1 MPEVASEV
9 RAIAM
14 TSITQV
20 CCELE
25 MARST
30 PSSRD
35 DGRSGV
41 LLAASC
47 CGCCLVF
54 VSGAVISVALA
65 AIGRDLTLGSDQLQW
80 IINAELLPLAALTL
94 LGGALGDRYGQRRMF
109 LVGIALFGAA
119 SLGCAVSVNWAQL
132 VCGRFVQGVGE
143 ALILPAGLTIL
154 SGAFSPERKGAAVGI
169 WSASAAVA
177 SAIAPAVAGLILDHG
192 SWRATFLMQVP
203 LAAFAFIAASAWVRG
218 VPHDARTPIDIPAAA
233 LSILGLT
240 ALGWSLMTLS
250 SQTGNPLRSL
260 AGTLV
265 AAAFFFVLILVER
278 RKRERAM
285 LPPALFAG
293 RTVVSLN
300 VFTLA
305 LYGAFAANLT
315 LIPFVIIKGANLSAL
330 VAGLAFIPL
339 QIFITVVSPMASM
352 LCSRFGRRLPL
363 VAGAV
368 MAGLGCVATLRIGV
382 DAQYWRDVFPA
393 VLLVAV
399 GMSLALAPM
408 TTLVLTSVD
417 EGHAATASGFNSAV
431 SRAGSLAAVAL
442 LGNVL
447 QYSGASLID
456 GFHKAMLISA
466 AACIVAVIAAFS
478 IAPPED
484 VAGVP

>member
-1 MPEVASEV
+1 MSKPDSQV
-9 RAIAM
+9 RAFSM
-14 TSITQV
+14 TSVTQV

-25 MARST
+25 RARST
-30 PSSRD
+30 PASRD
-35 DGRSGV
+35 DCRSGE

-54 VSGAVISVALA
+54 VSGSVVSVALA
-65 AIGRDLTLGSDQLQW
+65 AIGRDLALGSAQLQW
-80 IINAELLPLAALTL
+80 IINAELLPLAALAL

-109 LVGIALFGAA
+109 LIGIALFGVA
-119 SLGCAVSVNWAQL
+119 SLGCAASVDWAQL
-132 VCGRFVQGVGE
+132 VCGRFIQGVGA

-154 SGAFSPERKGAAVGI
+154 SGAFSPERKGTAVGI

-177 SAIAPAVAGLILDHG
+177 SAIAPAVAGLILDYG

-203 LAAFAFIAASAWVRG
+203 LAVLAFIASFAWVRA
-218 VPHDARTPIDIPAAA
+218 VPHDVHTPTDIPAAV

-240 ALGWSLMTLS
+240 ALGWSLMEFSERTANALH
-250 SQTGNPLRSL
+250 SL
-260 AGTLV
+260 VGTLV
-265 AAAFFFVLILVER
+265 AASLFSVLFVVER
-278 RKRERAM
+278 RKKERAM
-285 LPPALFAG
+285 LPPALFAA

-315 LIPFVIIKGANLSAL
+315 LFPFVMIKGANLSAF

-339 QIFITVVSPMASM
+339 QILIVVVSPMASI

-368 MAGLGCVATLRIGV
+368 VTGLGCMAALRIGV
-382 DAQYWRDVFPA
+382 DAQYWRDIFPA
-393 VLLVAV
+393 VLLVAL

-417 EGHAATASGFNSAV
+417 ASHAATASGFNSAV

-442 LGNVL
+442 LGSVL
-447 QYSGASLID
+447 QQSGAELVG
-456 GFHKAMLISA
+456 GFHMAMLISA
-466 AACIVAVIAAFS
+466 AACVVAIVAALS

-484 VAGVP
+484 AASTP

>member
-1 MPEVASEV
+1 
-9 RAIAM
+9 M

-25 MARST
+25 LAKSA
-30 PSSRD
+30 SSCSD
-35 DGRSGV
+35 EGRSGA

-54 VSGAVISVALA
+54 VSGAVVSVALA
-65 AIGRDLTLGSDQLQW
+65 AIGRDLALGSDQLQW

-109 LVGIALFGAA
+109 LIGIAVFCTA
-119 SLGCAVSVNWAQL
+119 SLGCAISVDWAQL

-154 SGAFSPERKGAAVGI
+154 GGAFSPERKAAAVGI
-169 WSASAAVA
+169 WSASAAIA
-177 SAIAPAVAGLILDHG
+177 SAIAPAVAGFTLDHG

-203 LAAFAFIAASAWVRG
+203 LGVLAFIAASAWVRG
-218 VPHDARTPIDIPAAA
+218 TSHDSVRAPIDIPAAA

-240 ALGWSLMTLS
+240 ALGWSLVKLSGRTGSTLHS
-250 SQTGNPLRSL
+250 V

-265 AAAFFFVLILVER
+265 AAAFFFALILVER
-278 RKRERAM
+278 RKKESAM
-285 LPPALFAG
+285 LPPALFAA

-300 VFTLA
+300 VFTFT

-315 LIPFVIIKGANLSAL
+315 LIPFVMIKGASLSAL

-339 QIFITVVSPMASM
+339 QILITVVSPMASM

-368 MAGLGCVATLRIGV
+368 MTGLGCVAALRIGV
-382 DAQYWRDVFPA
+382 GAQYWRDIFPA
-393 VLLVAV
+393 VLLVAI

-417 EGHAATASGFNSAV
+417 ANHAATASGFNSAV

-442 LGNVL
+442 LGSVL
-447 QYSGASLID
+447 QQSGAELIG
-456 GFHKAMLISA
+456 GFHEAMLMSA
-466 AACIVAVIAAFS
+466 VACAVAVVAAVS
-478 IAPPED
+478 IAPPQ
-484 VAGVP
+484 APGAASFT

>member
-1 MPEVASEV
+1 
-9 RAIAM
+9 M
-14 TSITQV
+14 TSVTQV

-25 MARST
+25 MARLT

-35 DGRSGV
+35 GSRNGA

-54 VSGAVISVALA
+54 VSGAVVNVALA
-65 AIGRDLTLGSDQLQW
+65 AIGRDLALGSDQLQW

-94 LGGALGDRYGQRRMF
+94 LSGALGDRYGQRRLF
-109 LVGIALFGAA
+109 LIGIALFGAA
-119 SLGCAVSVNWAQL
+119 SLGCAISVDWAQL
-132 VCGRFVQGVGE
+132 ICCRFVQGVGE

-154 SGAFSPERKGAAVGI
+154 SGAFSPKRKGAAVGI

-177 SAIAPAVAGLILDHG
+177 SAVAPAVAGLILDHG

-203 LAAFAFIAASAWVRG
+203 LAVLAFIAASAWVRG
-218 VPHDARTPIDIPAAA
+218 APQDVRAPIDIPAAA

-240 ALGWSLMTLS
+240 TLGWSLMKLS
-250 SQTGNPLRSL
+250 NQTGDALHSL
-260 AGTLV
+260 TGTLI
-265 AAAFFFVLILVER
+265 AIGFFFVLLLVER
-278 RKRERAM
+278 RKKERAM
-285 LPPALFAG
+285 LPPALFAA

-315 LIPFVIIKGANLSAL
+315 LIPFVMIKGANLSAL

-339 QIFITVVSPMASM
+339 QILITVVSPMASM

-363 VAGAV
+363 VAGAIV
-368 MAGLGCVATLRIGV
+368 AGLGCVAALRIGV
-382 DAQYWRDVFPA
+382 EAQYWRDIFPA

-417 EGHAATASGFNSAV
+417 ACHAATASGFNSAV

-442 LGNVL
+442 LGSIL
-447 QYSGASLID
+447 ERSGAELID
-456 GFHKAMLISA
+456 GFHGAMLISA
-466 AACIVAVIAAFS
+466 AACIVAAMAAFS
-478 IAPPED
+478 IAPAPEPD
-484 VAGVP
+484 PASDP

>member
-1 MPEVASEV
+1 
-9 RAIAM
+9 M

-25 MARST
+25 MTKSA
-30 PSSRD
+30 PSCGD
-35 DGRSGV
+35 NGRSGT

-54 VSGAVISVALA
+54 ISGAVVSVALA
-65 AIGRDLTLGSDQLQW
+65 AIGRDLALGSDQLQW
-80 IINAELLPLAALTL
+80 IINAELLPLAAFTL
-94 LGGALGDRYGQRRMF
+94 LGGALGDRYGHGRMF
-109 LVGIALFGAA
+109 LIGIALFGVA

-132 VCGRFVQGVGE
+132 VCGRFLQGVGE

-154 SGAFSPERKGAAVGI
+154 SGGFSPERKGAAVGI

-192 SWRATFLMQVP
+192 SWRATFFMQVP
-203 LAAFAFIAASAWVRG
+203 LAFLAFIAALAWVRG
-218 VPHDARTPIDIPAAA
+218 VPQDAGAPIDVPAAV

-240 ALGWSLMTLS
+240 ALGWSLMSFTNRTSNALH
-250 SQTGNPLRSL
+250 SL
-260 AGTLV
+260 TGTLV
-265 AAAFFFVLILVER
+265 AAALFFGLVLIER
-278 RKRERAM
+278 RKKERAM
-285 LPPALFAG
+285 LPPALFAA
-293 RTVVSLN
+293 RTVISLN

-315 LIPFVIIKGANLSAL
+315 LIPFVMIKGASLSAF

-339 QIFITVVSPMASM
+339 QILITVVSPMASM

-368 MAGLGCVATLRIGV
+368 MTGLGCVAALRIGV
-382 DAQYWRDVFPA
+382 DALYWRDIFPA
-393 VLLVAV
+393 VLLIAL

-417 EGHAATASGFNSAV
+417 ANHAATASGFNSAV
-431 SRAGSLAAVAL
+431 SRAGSLTAVAL
-442 LGNVL
+442 LGNIL
-447 QYSGASLID
+447 QRSGVALID
-456 GFHKAMLISA
+456 GFHQAMLVSA
-466 AACIVAVIAAFS
+466 AACIVAALAGFS
-478 IAPPED
+478 IAPPPEAD
-484 VAGVP
+484 ATGDF

>member
-1 MPEVASEV
+1 
-9 RAIAM
+9 M
-14 TSITQV
+14 TSVTQV

-25 MARST
+25 RARSA

-35 DGRSGV
+35 EGRSGA

-47 CGCCLVF
+47 SGCCLVF
-54 VSGAVISVALA
+54 VSGSVVSVALA
-65 AIGRDLTLGSDQLQW
+65 AIGRDLALGSDQLQW

-109 LVGIALFGAA
+109 LFGIALFGSACV
-119 SLGCAVSVNWAQL
+119 GCSVSVDWTQL
-132 VCGRFVQGVGE
+132 VCFRFIQGVGE

-177 SAIAPAVAGLILDHG
+177 SAVAPAVAGLILDHG
-192 SWRATFLMQVP
+192 SWRGTFLMQVP
-203 LAAFAFIAASAWVRG
+203 LAALAFFAASAWVR
-218 VPHDARTPIDIPAAA
+218 PAPAAV

-240 ALGWSLMTLS
+240 ALGWSLMKLS
-250 SQTGNPLRSL
+250 DRTASAAYSL
-260 AGTLV
+260 VGLLV
-265 AAAFFFVLILVER
+265 AASLFLVLVLVER
-278 RKRERAM
+278 RKKERAM
-285 LPPALFAG
+285 LPPALFAA

-315 LIPFVIIKGANLSAL
+315 LIPFVMIKGANLSAFI
-330 VAGLAFIPL
+330 AGLAFIPL
-339 QIFITVVSPMASM
+339 QILIVVISPMASM

-368 MAGLGCVATLRIGV
+368 MAGIGCAAALRIGV
-382 DAQYWRDVFPA
+382 DAQYWRDIFPA
-393 VLLVAV
+393 ILSVAV

-417 EGHAATASGFNSAV
+417 AGHAATASGFNSAV

-442 LGNVL
+442 LGSVL
-447 QYSGASLID
+447 QKSGSELIG
-456 GFHKAMLISA
+456 GFHMAMLVSA
-466 AACIVAVIAAFS
+466 AACAIAIAAALS
-478 IAPPED
+478 IAPPDE
-484 VAGVP
+484 AAIAP

>member
-1 MPEVASEV
+1 MPECASPV
-9 RAIAM
+9 RAAAM
-14 TSITQV
+14 TSVTQV

-25 MARST
+25 RARST
-30 PSSRD
+30 PFSRD
-35 DGRSGV
+35 DGRSRK

-54 VSGAVISVALA
+54 ISGSVVSVALA
-65 AIGRDLTLGSDQLQW
+65 AIGRDLALGSDQLQW

-109 LVGIALFGAA
+109 LIGIAIFGAA
-119 SLGCAVSVNWAQL
+119 SVGCAVSVDWAQL
-132 VCGRFVQGVGE
+132 VCNRFLQGVGE

-154 SGAFSPERKGAAVGI
+154 SGAFSPERKGTAVGI
-169 WSASAAVA
+169 WSASAAIA
-177 SAIAPAVAGLILDHG
+177 SAIAPAVAGLILDYG

-203 LAAFAFIAASAWVRG
+203 LAVLAFMAAYAWVRPA
-218 VPHDARTPIDIPAAA
+218 PHDVRAPIDIPAAA

-240 ALGWSLMTLS
+240 ALGWSLMKLS
-250 SQTGNPLRSL
+250 NPMGNVLHSL
-260 AGTLV
+260 VGTLV
-265 AAAFFFVLILVER
+265 AVALFSVLVFVER
-278 RKRERAM
+278 RKKDRAM
-285 LPPALFAG
+285 LPPALFAA

-315 LIPFVIIKGANLSAL
+315 LIPFVMIKGAKLSAF

-339 QIFITVVSPMASM
+339 QILIVVVSPMASM

-363 VAGAV
+363 VAGAI
-368 MAGLGCVATLRIGV
+368 MAGLGCVAALRIGV
-382 DAQYWRDVFPA
+382 DAQYWHDIFPA

-399 GMSLALAPM
+399 GMSSALAPM

-417 EGHAATASGFNSAV
+417 ASHAATASGFNSAV

-442 LGNVL
+442 LGSVL
-447 QYSGASLID
+447 QQSGAELVG
-456 GFHKAMLISA
+456 GFHMAMLISA
-466 AACIVAVIAAFS
+466 AACVVAIVAAFS

-484 VAGVP
+484 AASAP

>member
-1 MPEVASEV
+1 
-9 RAIAM
+9 M

-25 MARST
+25 RARSA
-30 PSSRD
+30 PSFRD
-35 DGRSGV
+35 EGRSGE

-47 CGCCLVF
+47 SGCCLVF
-54 VSGAVISVALA
+54 VSGSVVSVALA
-65 AIGRDLTLGSDQLQW
+65 AIGRDMALRAGQLQW

-94 LGGALGDRYGQRRMF
+94 LGGALGDRYGQRRIF
-109 LVGIALFGAA
+109 LLGIALFGVA
-119 SLGCAVSVNWAQL
+119 SAGCAVSADWAQL
-132 VCGRFVQGVGE
+132 VCGRFIQGVGE

-177 SAIAPAVAGLILDHG
+177 SSIAPAVAGLILEHG
-192 SWRATFLMQVP
+192 SWRTTFLVQVP
-203 LAAFAFIAASAWVRG
+203 LAALAFIAASAWVRPA
-218 VPHDARTPIDIPAAA
+218 PHDVRAPIDVPAAM

-240 ALGWSLMTLS
+240 VFGWSLMKLS
-250 SQTGNPLRSL
+250 DRSANTAYSV
-260 AGTLV
+260 AGLL
-265 AAAFFFVLILVER
+265 AAATLFFALVRVER
-278 RKRERAM
+278 RKKERAM
-285 LPPALFAG
+285 LPPALFAA

-300 VFTLA
+300 VFTFA

-315 LIPFVIIKGANLSAL
+315 LIPFVMIKGANLSAV

-339 QIFITVVSPMASM
+339 QVMIVVVSPMASM

-368 MAGLGCVATLRIGV
+368 MAGMGCAAALRVGV
-382 DAQYWRDVFPA
+382 NAQYWRDIFPA
-393 VLLVAV
+393 ILLVAI

-417 EGHAATASGFNSAV
+417 ASHAATASGFNSAV

-442 LGNVL
+442 LGSLL
-447 QYSGASLID
+447 QQSGAELIV
-456 GFHKAMLISA
+456 GFHMAMLASA
-466 AACIVAVIAAFS
+466 AACTVAIVAAVS
-478 IAPPED
+478 IAPLEKAAIAP
-484 VAGVP
+484 

>member
-1 MPEVASEV
+1 
-9 RAIAM
+9 M
-14 TSITQV
+14 TSVTQV

-25 MARST
+25 MAKST
-30 PSSRD
+30 PSSGS
-35 DGRSGV
+35 DGRSGA

-54 VSGAVISVALA
+54 ISGAVVNVALA
-65 AIGRDLTLGSDQLQW
+65 AIGRDLALGSDQLQW

-94 LGGALGDRYGQRRMF
+94 LGGALGDRYGQRRTF
-109 LVGIALFGAA
+109 LIGIALFCAA
-119 SLGCAVSVNWAQL
+119 SLGCALAVDWVQL

-154 SGAFSPERKGAAVGI
+154 GGAFSSERKAAAVGI

-203 LAAFAFIAASAWVRG
+203 LAGLAFIAASAWVREA
-218 VPHDARTPIDIPAAA
+218 PHDSAPAPIDIPAAA
-233 LSILGLT
+233 LSFLGLT
-240 ALGWSLMTLS
+240 ALGWSLMKLS
-250 SQTGNPLRSL
+250 DRTYNALHSL

-265 AAAFFFVLILVER
+265 AATLFFVLVLVEQ
-278 RKRERAM
+278 RKKESAM
-285 LPPALFAG
+285 LPPALFAA

-300 VFTLA
+300 VFTLT

-315 LIPFVIIKGANLSAL
+315 LIPFVMIKGANLSAL

-339 QIFITVVSPMASM
+339 QILITIISPMASM

-363 VAGAV
+363 IAGAV
-368 MAGLGCVATLRIGV
+368 MTGLGCVAALRIGV
-382 DAQYWRDVFPA
+382 DAQYWRDIFPA

-417 EGHAATASGFNSAV
+417 ASHAATASGFNSAV

-442 LGNVL
+442 LGSVL
-447 QYSGASLID
+447 RHSGAELIG
-456 GFHKAMLISA
+456 GFHEAMLISA
-466 AACIVAVIAAFS
+466 VACTVAVIAAFS
-478 IAPPED
+478 IAPPP
-484 VAGVP
+484 ASTAASFP

>member
-1 MPEVASEV
+1 MPKEASRV
-9 RAIAM
+9 RTIAM

-25 MARST
+25 RARST

-35 DGRSGV
+35 EAQSGA

-47 CGCCLVF
+47 SGCCLVF
-54 VSGAVISVALA
+54 VSGSVVSVALA
-65 AIGRDLTLGSDQLQW
+65 AIGRDLALGSDQLQW

-109 LVGIALFGAA
+109 LVGIAIFGAA
-119 SLGCAVSVNWAQL
+119 SLGCAVSVNWAEL
-132 VCGRFVQGVGE
+132 VCGRFIQGVGE

-203 LAAFAFIAASAWVRG
+203 LAALAFIAASAWVRPA
-218 VPHDARTPIDIPAAA
+218 PHDVRAPIDIPAAA
-233 LSILGLT
+233 LSIFGLT
-240 ALGWSLMTLS
+240 ALGWSLMKLS
-250 SQTGNPLRSL
+250 DRTANAGYSL
-260 AGTLV
+260 VGLLG
-265 AAAFFFVLILVER
+265 AASLFFVLVLVER
-278 RKRERAM
+278 QKKERAM
-285 LPPALFAG
+285 LPPALFAA

-315 LIPFVIIKGANLSAL
+315 LIPFVMIKGANLSAF

-339 QIFITVVSPMASM
+339 QILIVVVSPMASM

-368 MAGLGCVATLRIGV
+368 MAGMGCAAALRIGIN
-382 DAQYWRDVFPA
+382 AQYWRDIFPA
-393 VLLVAV
+393 ILLVAV

-417 EGHAATASGFNSAV
+417 ASHAATASGFNSAV

-442 LGNVL
+442 LGTVL
-447 QYSGASLID
+447 QQSGAELIG
-456 GFHKAMLISA
+456 GFHMAMLIST
-466 AACIVAVIAAFS
+466 AACMVAIVAALS

-484 VAGVP
+484 AANAP